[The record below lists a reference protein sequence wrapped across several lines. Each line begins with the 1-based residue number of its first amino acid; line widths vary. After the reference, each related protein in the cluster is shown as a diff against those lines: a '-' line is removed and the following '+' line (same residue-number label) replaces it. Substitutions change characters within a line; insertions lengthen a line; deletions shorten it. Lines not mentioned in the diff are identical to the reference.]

1 MNEDYKRKGVVSD
14 LLEYAYAQENKSYYV
29 LGVLKK
35 NEDAKKL
42 YINLVIKKNRNKE
55 KNNDENIYK

>member
-42 YINLVIKKNRNKE
+42 YDKLG
-55 KNNDENIYK
+55 Y